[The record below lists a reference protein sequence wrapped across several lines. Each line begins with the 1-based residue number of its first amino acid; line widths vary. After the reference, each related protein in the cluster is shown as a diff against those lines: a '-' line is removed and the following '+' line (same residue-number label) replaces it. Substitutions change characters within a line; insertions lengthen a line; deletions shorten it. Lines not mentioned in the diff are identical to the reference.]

1 MRSIL
6 PARGATATFVANLW
20 LLTRTFGFPPPF
32 TGEVVRRSEAK
43 TNRRGRDIN
52 LRRSRS
58 LALAV
63 NVSFWRC
70 DKQAPAL
77 AKLTRE
83 LDHSQALSA
92 GKFDGVSRVPPVP
105 SSAGKC
111 TITWRLP
118 LRLASLG
125 TSPVNRGGKHSRK
138 LQTVIGKHSWISL
151 FQQRSPKI
159 VRLQQADDNEQFGPG
174 TFSHG
179 LRSQ

>member
-1 MRSIL
+1 MRAIL
-6 PARGATATFVANLW
+6 PARGATATFVAKLW
-20 LLTRTFGFPPPF
+20 LLTRTFGFPPRLR
-32 TGEVVRRSEAK
+32 GRRFGEAK
-43 TNRRGRDIN
+43 RRRTGGGATSICDVVGTISV
-52 LRRSRS
+52 L
-58 LALAV
+58 L
-63 NVSFWRC
+63 WGC

-111 TITWRLP
+111 IITWRLP

-159 VRLQQADDNEQFGPG
+159 VRLQQADYNEQFGPG

-179 LRSQ
+179 LRSQLRT